1 MNFELETIK
10 KVVDYIEENLNDEL
24 NLDKIAEK
32 AGYSK
37 FHLHRIFSKIV
48 GETIHNKIIRK
59 NGPYK
64 SDSLKMAA

>member
-32 AGYSK
+32 LDIQNFICIEFFQK
-37 FHLHRIFSKIV
+37 
-48 GETIHNKIIRK
+48 
-59 NGPYK
+59 
-64 SDSLKMAA
+64 

>member
-1 MNFELETIK
+1 MDIIKYMEGVEYMNFELETIK

-37 FHLHRIFSKIV
+37 FHLHW
-48 GETIHNKIIRK
+48 
-59 NGPYK
+59 
-64 SDSLKMAA
+64 